1 MTLDGRVAL
10 VSGGSRGIG
19 RAIALG
25 LATDGADVAITYRR
39 DADAAAETV
48 EQIRALGR
56 RAEAYAADVADHAAN
71 AAMAERALADFEAID
86 ILVHN
91 AGVASRGGS
100 VVRTEP
106 DEVHRLFDTH
116 AFGAWSLAHLFIPGM
131 RTRPRGDIV
140 FISSAAVVYMAG
152 HSAPY
157 NMAKAALEALAW
169 TLAKEE
175 RGHGTHV
182 NVVAPGLV
190 DTEMGR
196 RLVKGAMGV
205 DDIRSMDSAS
215 AFGHVCTPD
224 EVADAVR
231 FLVSERASYLTGQRI
246 GVDGGTF

>member
-1 MTLDGRVAL
+1 MTLEGRVAF

-25 LATDGADVAITYRR
+25 LAADGADVAINYRR
-39 DADAAAETV
+39 DAESAAATV
-48 EQIRALGR
+48 AEIEALGR
-56 RAEAYAADVADHAAN
+56 RAAAYAADVADHDQN
-71 AAMAERALADFEAID
+71 VAMAEAVLADFEAVD

-100 VVRTEP
+100 VVRTQP
-106 DEVHRLFDTH
+106 DEVHKLFDTH
-116 AFGAWSLAHLFIPGM
+116 AFGAWSLAHLFLPSM
-131 RTRPRGDIV
+131 RTRERGDIV

-152 HSAPY
+152 NSAPY
-157 NMAKAALEALAW
+157 NMAKSALEALAW

-175 RGHGTHV
+175 RSKGTHV

-205 DDIRSMDSAS
+205 DDIHSLDAGSS
-215 AFGHVCTPD
+215 FGHVCTPE

-231 FLVSERASYLTGQRI
+231 WLVSDRASYVTGQRI
-246 GVDGGTF
+246 GVDGGAF

>member
-1 MTLDGRVAL
+1 MTLEGRVAFI
-10 VSGGSRGIG
+10 SGGGRGIG

-25 LATDGADVAITYRR
+25 LAADGADIAINYRR
-39 DADAAAETV
+39 DHEAAVETV
-48 EQIRALGR
+48 GEIERLGR
-56 RAEAYAADVADHAAN
+56 RARAYAGDVAVYRDCE
-71 AAMAERALADFEAID
+71 AMAGAALADFGSVD

-100 VVRTEP
+100 VVKTDP
-106 DEVHRLFDTH
+106 DEVHKLFDTH
-116 AFGAWSLAHLFIPGM
+116 AYGAWSLAHLLVPSM
-131 RTRPRGDIV
+131 RERPRGDVV
-140 FISSAAVVYMAG
+140 FISSAAVMHMAAN
-152 HSAPY
+152 SAPY
-157 NMAKAALEALAW
+157 NMAKVALESLAW

-175 RGHGTHV
+175 RRNGIHV

-205 DDIRSMDSAS
+205 DDIRSMDAG
-215 AFGHVCTPD
+215 APFGHVCTPE

-246 GVDGGTF
+246 GVDGGIF

>member
-1 MTLDGRVAL
+1 MTLEGRVAF

-25 LATDGADVAITYRR
+25 LAVDGADVAINYRR
-39 DADAAAETV
+39 DAEAAAETV
-48 EQIRALGR
+48 AAIESLGR
-56 RAEAYAADVADHAAN
+56 RAVAYSADVADHGQN
-71 AAMAERALADFEAID
+71 TAMAEQVLADFGAVD
-86 ILVHN
+86 FLVHN

-116 AFGAWSLAHLFIPGM
+116 AFGAWSLAHLFLPSM
-131 RTRPRGDIV
+131 RTRDRGDVV
-140 FISSAAVVYMAG
+140 FISSAAVVYMAPN
-152 HSAPY
+152 SAPY
-157 NMAKAALEALAW
+157 NMAKSALEALAQ
-169 TLAKEE
+169 TLAREE
-175 RGHGTHV
+175 RSKGIHV

-205 DDIRSMDSAS
+205 DDIHTLAAGSS
-215 AFGHVCTPD
+215 FGHVCTPD

-231 FLVSERASYLTGQRI
+231 WLVSERASYVTGQRI
-246 GVDGGTF
+246 GVDGGAF